1 ETARKALQASTEA
14 LTAVDALAETEA
26 DLARPAMGLN
36 VALHLGEVMFGNVGS
51 RDRLDFTVIGPA
63 VNEASRME
71 SLCRSLGTDIILS
84 ETIAELLPEQ
94 TRLLTRTE
102 LRGVKGERALYAPL
116 AAPSGTLR

>member
-1 ETARKALQASTEA
+1 
-14 LTAVDALAETEA
+14 
-26 DLARPAMGLN
+26 MGLN

-94 TRLLTRTE
+94 TRLLTRME

-116 AAPSGTLR
+116 PAATGAVR

>member
-1 ETARKALQASTEA
+1 
-14 LTAVDALAETEA
+14 TAVDALAETEA